1 MYLGSQLWGQNTC
14 CTKFQLPLIISGPQ
28 CQTCKKHK
36 KVDLYATIPALMFS
50 LLREGFVRDPLFSE
64 CSPSKPEVTQW
75 FSNGSEPQNHLEGLS
90 NTGPALLLQQDKGAV
105 RICISN
111 NSWVLLLYGPAP
123 LRSEDETN
131 SEVVWSKLPFY
142 KGDFKCSSFKFPI
155 INCPFNSYSI

>member
-123 LRSEDETN
+123 LWEVRMKPILKWFGPNCHSIREILNAAPSN
-131 SEVVWSKLPFY
+131 SL
-142 KGDFKCSSFKFPI
+142 
-155 INCPFNSYSI
+155 